1 MMLSIAQNLD
11 EQDILAPLRE
21 QFYIPANSIYLDG
34 NSLGP
39 LPVAA
44 KERAINVVNQQWGDD
59 LITSWNK
66 HAWIDLPGQC
76 GELIAPVIGAAPGQV
91 ICCDSISV
99 NLFKVLSGALR
110 MQAGRNKV
118 ITTADN
124 FPTDIYVIEGL
135 KQQLG
140 EANCELVLCE
150 ESDIEAQLDESIA
163 ILLLTQVNFRSGR
176 LLDMQRITELAHARG
191 ILVVWDL
198 AHSAGALPVKLD
210 DCKVD
215 FAVGCT
221 YKYLNGGPGAPAFIY
236 VAERHQSA
244 FQQPLSGWMGH
255 ATPFSFD
262 SAYTPVAGVKQN
274 LSGTPAVIAMSV
286 LESALKLWSNVDMLQ
301 VRQKSMAMGEF
312 FLEFLKACGLAE
324 QFTCVS
330 PDAATERGS
339 QLAFQHE
346 HAYAICQAWID
357 AGVIADF
364 RAPDLLR
371 IGFTPLYISFEEL
384 WLAAEKLQKIVSEQT
399 YLAPKY
405 QQKRAVT

>member
-1 MMLSIAQNLD
+1 MLSTAQTLD
-11 EQDILAPLRE
+11 KQDSLAGLRQ
-21 QFYIPANSIYLDG
+21 QFLLPQNTVYLDG

-44 KERAINVVNQQWGDD
+44 KERAVEVVNQQWGQD
-59 LITSWNK
+59 LITSWNQ
-66 HAWIDLPGQC
+66 HAWIDLPQQC

-99 NLFKVLSGALR
+99 NLFKVLSGALK
-110 MQAGRNKV
+110 MQQGRQKV
-118 ITTADN
+118 VTTKDN

-140 EANCELVLCE
+140 AASCELVLSD
-150 ESDIEAQLDESIA
+150 ESDIEAQLDESVA

-176 LLDMQRITELAHARG
+176 LLDMQRITEAAHARG
-191 ILVVWDL
+191 ILVIWDL

-210 DCKVD
+210 ECKAD

-236 VAERHQSA
+236 VAHRHQTA
-244 FQQPLSGWMGH
+244 FKQPLSGWMGH

-262 SAYTPVAGVKQN
+262 SAYAPVQGVKQN

-286 LESALKLWSNVDMLQ
+286 LEAALSIWSQVDMLQ
-301 VRQKSMAMGEF
+301 VRQKSLAMGEF
-312 FLEFLKACGLAE
+312 FLECLKACELDKE
-324 QFTCVS
+324 LVCVS
-330 PDAATERGS
+330 PDSALERGS

-346 HAYAICQAWID
+346 QAYAICQAWID

-371 IGFTPLYISFEEL
+371 IGFTPLYVSFEEL
-384 WLAAEKLQKIVSEQT
+384 WIAVNKLKLIIENKDYLSEAYQSLQT
-399 YLAPKY
+399 
-405 QQKRAVT
+405 VT

>member
-1 MMLSIAQNLD
+1 MLSSAQTLD
-11 EQDILAPLRE
+11 KQDSLAGLRQ
-21 QFYIPANSIYLDG
+21 QFLLPQNTVYLDG

-44 KERAINVVNQQWGDD
+44 KERAVEVVNQQWGQD
-59 LITSWNK
+59 LITSWNQ
-66 HAWIDLPGQC
+66 HAWIDLPQQC

-99 NLFKVLSGALR
+99 NLFKVLSGALK
-110 MQAGRNKV
+110 MQQGCQKV
-118 ITTADN
+118 VTTKDN

-140 EANCELVLCE
+140 AASCELVLSD
-150 ESDIEAQLDESIA
+150 ESDIEAQLDESVA
-163 ILLLTQVNFRSGR
+163 MLLLTQVNFRSGR
-176 LLDMQRITELAHARG
+176 LLDMQRITEAAHARG
-191 ILVVWDL
+191 ILVIWDL

-210 DCKVD
+210 ECKAD

-236 VAERHQSA
+236 VAHRHQTA
-244 FQQPLSGWMGH
+244 FKQPLSGWMGH
-255 ATPFSFD
+255 AAPFSFD
-262 SAYTPVAGVKQN
+262 SDYAPVQGVKQN

-286 LESALKLWSNVDMLQ
+286 LEAALSIWSQVDMLQ
-301 VRQKSMAMGEF
+301 VRQKSLAMGEF
-312 FLEFLKACGLAE
+312 FLECLKACELDKE
-324 QFTCVS
+324 LVCVS
-330 PDAATERGS
+330 PDSALERGS

-346 HAYAICQAWID
+346 QAYAICQAWID

-371 IGFTPLYISFEEL
+371 IGFTPLYVSFEEL
-384 WLAAEKLQKIVSEQT
+384 WIAVNKLKLIIENKDYLSEAYQSLQT
-399 YLAPKY
+399 
-405 QQKRAVT
+405 VT

>member
-1 MMLSIAQNLD
+1 MLSTAQTLD
-11 EQDILAPLRE
+11 KQDSLAGLRQ
-21 QFYIPANSIYLDG
+21 QFLLPQNTVYLDG

-44 KERAINVVNQQWGDD
+44 KERAVEVVNQQWGQD
-59 LITSWNK
+59 LITSWNQ
-66 HAWIDLPGQC
+66 HAWIDLPQQC

-99 NLFKVLSGALR
+99 NLFKVLSGALK
-110 MQAGRNKV
+110 MQQGRQKV
-118 ITTADN
+118 VTTKDN

-140 EANCELVLCE
+140 AASCELVLSD
-150 ESDIEAQLDESIA
+150 ESDIEAQLDESVA
-163 ILLLTQVNFRSGR
+163 MLLLTQVNFRSGR
-176 LLDMQRITELAHARG
+176 LLDMQRITEAAHARG
-191 ILVVWDL
+191 ILVIWDL

-210 DCKVD
+210 ECKAD

-236 VAERHQSA
+236 VAHRHQTA
-244 FQQPLSGWMGH
+244 FKQPLSGWMGH
-255 ATPFSFD
+255 AAPFSFD
-262 SAYTPVAGVKQN
+262 SDYAPVQGVKQN

-286 LESALKLWSNVDMLQ
+286 LEAALSIWSQVDMLQ
-301 VRQKSMAMGEF
+301 VRQKSLAMGEF
-312 FLEFLKACGLAE
+312 FLECLKACELDKE
-324 QFTCVS
+324 LLCVS
-330 PDAATERGS
+330 PDSALERGS

-346 HAYAICQAWID
+346 QAYAICQAWID

-371 IGFTPLYISFEEL
+371 IGFTPLYVSFEEL
-384 WLAAEKLQKIVSEQT
+384 WIAVNKLKLIIENKDYLSEAYQSLQT
-399 YLAPKY
+399 
-405 QQKRAVT
+405 VT

>member
-1 MMLSIAQNLD
+1 MLSIAQNLD
-11 EQDILAPLRE
+11 RQDALAALRQ
-21 QFYIPANSIYLDG
+21 QFYLPQGTIYLDG

-44 KERAINVVNQQWGDD
+44 KERAVEVVNQQWGQD

-66 HAWIDLPGQC
+66 HAWIDLPLHC
-76 GELIAPVIGAAPGQV
+76 GELIAPLIGAAPGQV

-99 NLFKVLSGALR
+99 NLFKVLSAALQ
-110 MQAGRNKV
+110 MQKGRSKV
-118 ITTADN
+118 ITTVDN

-135 KQQLG
+135 RQQLG
-140 EANCELVLCE
+140 EVSCELVLSE
-150 ESDIEAQLDESIA
+150 ESEIETQLDERIA

-176 LLDMQRITELAHARG
+176 LLDMRRITELAHEKG

-210 DCKVD
+210 GCNAD

-236 VAERHQSA
+236 VAQRHQGE
-244 FQQPLSGWMGH
+244 FQQPISGWMGH
-255 ATPFSFD
+255 AAPFSFN
-262 SAYTPVAGVKQN
+262 SAYAPVPGVKQN

-286 LESALKLWSNVDMLQ
+286 LEAALNVWSDVDMLR

-312 FLEFLKACGLAE
+312 FLECLKACGLDDE
-324 QFTCVS
+324 FVCVS
-330 PDAATERGS
+330 PDSALERGS
-339 QLAFQHE
+339 QLAFQHQ

-371 IGFTPLYISFEEL
+371 VGFTPLYISFEEL
-384 WLAAEKLQKIVSEQT
+384 WQAVNKLKLIMENKEYLRDAYQSIQT
-399 YLAPKY
+399 
-405 QQKRAVT
+405 VT